1 MGRAE
6 ASWTQ
11 GEAGGRKEVS
21 RAAFRRRLE
30 EKPPP
35 GSRRK
40 SPRRSARRTPP
51 DAPQVRPAVSVRRRN
66 ATERSSPSFSRR
78 PSRKCASGISVRRRS
93 PRFRPSL
100 VPKFRPIKPSNPS
113 LRTASVRG
121 GRIRPRLRII
131 SSALISLQDS
141 FFVRGLRAPDGGGPV
156 QKSAGGNALGIFLK
170 AFLRF
175 FPVSNAFIGS
185 PNRHARLS

>member
-11 GEAGGRKEVS
+11 GEAGGRQEAS

-40 SPRRSARRTPP
+40 SPRRSARRTPL
-51 DAPQVRPAVSVRRRN
+51 DAPQVRPAVSVRRGMPPSDHR
-66 ATERSSPSFSRR
+66 RSFSRR
-78 PSRKCASGISVRRRS
+78 PSRKCASGIFSAAAQSALPPKSCPQVSSDKAFQSVASSRVGTGRADSPATSDNFLRVHQPARFDFRSRTSGAGWSRTRAKERRR
-93 PRFRPSL
+93 
-100 VPKFRPIKPSNPS
+100 K
-113 LRTASVRG
+113 
-121 GRIRPRLRII
+121 
-131 SSALISLQDS
+131 
-141 FFVRGLRAPDGGGPV
+141 RAWNV
-156 QKSAGGNALGIFLK
+156 LK
-170 AFLRF
+170 GVLRF

-185 PNRHARLS
+185 PNRHARLA